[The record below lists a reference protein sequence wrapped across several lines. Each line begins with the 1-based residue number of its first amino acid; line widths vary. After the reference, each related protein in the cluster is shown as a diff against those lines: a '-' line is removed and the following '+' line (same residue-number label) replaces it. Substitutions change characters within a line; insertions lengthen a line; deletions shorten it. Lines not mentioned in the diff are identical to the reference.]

1 MLKKRYLTI
10 LVLSVAL
17 VITGIVLYQN
27 QGSTKPLAEGDEL
40 PNMELELY
48 GSGQKSLHDFKGQMV
63 VLNVWA
69 SWCEPCI
76 REMPELMDFA
86 EETANDSVEVIT
98 VNMQNREYRASDAT
112 DFIEEQQLTL
122 PVFLDSEG
130 EFLAEIDPYRLPLTY
145 ILDEKLTVKEIVI
158 GEVDADMLHNKI
170 SNYQ

>member
-10 LVLSVAL
+10 SVLVVAL
-17 VITGIVLYQN
+17 IITGIVLFQN
-27 QGSTKPLAEGDEL
+27 RDHSNPLAEGDSL
-40 PNMELELY
+40 PRMELELY
-48 GSGQKSLHDFKGQMV
+48 GSGSKSLYDYQGKMV

-86 EETANDSVEVIT
+86 EETADDSIEVVT

-130 EFLAEIDPYRLPLTY
+130 DFLAEIDPYRLPLTY
-145 ILDEKLTVKEIVI
+145 ILNEELTVQEILI
-158 GEVDADMLHNKI
+158 GEVDAEMLHDKVRQ
-170 SNYQ
+170 YQ

>member
-1 MLKKRYLTI
+1 
-10 LVLSVAL
+10 
-17 VITGIVLYQN
+17 
-27 QGSTKPLAEGDEL
+27 
-40 PNMELELY
+40 
-48 GSGQKSLHDFKGQMV
+48 MV

>member
-1 MLKKRYLTI
+1 
-10 LVLSVAL
+10 
-17 VITGIVLYQN
+17 
-27 QGSTKPLAEGDEL
+27 
-40 PNMELELY
+40 MELELY

-122 PVFLDSEG
+122 PVFFG
-130 EFLAEIDPYRLPLTY
+130 
-145 ILDEKLTVKEIVI
+145 
-158 GEVDADMLHNKI
+158 
-170 SNYQ
+170 Q